1 MTLKAYKFRL
11 SPTPDQQVLL
21 NKTFG
26 CTRFLWNKL
35 VENFNSWTPTELPL
49 KINEQTLKH
58 QPEFEFLKEVSNCA
72 LQQKLRDFEET
83 KKQYFNKKRKV
94 KLGRPKF
101 KKRGLNDA
109 FRLTK
114 LTFKLDQEN
123 NKIRLEKIGY
133 VPIILD
139 RIIIEP
145 ANYRSITITKNSSD
159 QYFASILV
167 DELIELKPTTGR
179 MVGIDVGLKD
189 LFVLSDGLVIDNP
202 RWFNKN
208 QVKLKRAQQ
217 HLARKIKGGNRRYK
231 QKIKVAKLHLKIK
244 NQRTNFLQEV
254 TTALVN
260 NYDVI
265 AIENLNVAGMVKN
278 HSLAK
283 AISDSSW
290 STFTSMLSYKCD
302 WYGKSLVKIDR
313 WYPSSKLC
321 NCCGHKFEELVLGI
335 SEWTC
340 SNCGSVHH
348 RDLNAAINIE
358 RKGYSDLTGLP
369 MEFDNFPKLSSVEYI
384 EYRQGEVVRPTL
396 FSNKH
401 HLASSANCLHL
412 L

>member
-1 MTLKAYKFRL
+1 MPLKAYKFRL
-11 SPTPDQQVLL
+11 APTPDQKVLL

-26 CTRFLWNKL
+26 CTRFVWNKL
-35 VENFNSWTPTELPL
+35 VDNFNSWTPDNPPL
-49 KINEQTLKH
+49 KISEQTLKH

-83 KKQYFNKKRKV
+83 KKQYFNKKRKI

-101 KKRGLNDA
+101 KKRGHNDA

-114 LTFKLDQEN
+114 LTFVLDQEN
-123 NKIRLEKIGY
+123 AKVRLEKIGY

-139 RIIIEP
+139 RIIEEP
-145 ANYRSITITKNSSD
+145 ANYRSITITKNSCD

-179 MVGIDVGLKD
+179 MVGIDLGLKD
-189 LFVLSDGLVIDNP
+189 LFVLSDCIVIDNP

-217 HLARKIKGGNRRYK
+217 YLARKIKGSNRRNA
-231 QKIKVAKLHLKIK
+231 QRLKVAKLHLKIK

-265 AIENLNVAGMVKN
+265 AIENLNIKGMVKN
-278 HSLAK
+278 HNLAK
-283 AISDSSW
+283 AISDASW
-290 STFTSMLSYKCD
+290 STFASMLSYKCD

-321 NCCGHKFEELVLGI
+321 NCCGYKLDKLELKTR
-335 SEWTC
+335 EWQC
-340 SNCGSVHH
+340 PICDKVHH

-358 RKGYSDLTGLP
+358 RKGYSDLCGLP
-369 MEFDNFPKLSSVEYI
+369 VEFDNFPKLSSVEYI
-384 EYRQGEVVRPTL
+384 EYRQGEAVRPVL

-401 HLASSANCLHL
+401 HLASSVNCLDL

>member
-11 SPTPDQQVLL
+11 LPTPDQQVLL

-26 CTRFLWNKL
+26 CTRFVWNKL
-35 VENFNSWTPTELPL
+35 VDNFNSWTPYNQPP
-49 KINEQTLKH
+49 KVNEQTLKH

-83 KKQYFNKKRKV
+83 KKQYFNKKRKI

-145 ANYRSITITKNSSD
+145 ANYRSITITKNSCD

-167 DELIELKPTTGR
+167 DELIELKPTAGR

-189 LFVLSDGLVIDNP
+189 LFVLSDGIVIDNP

-217 HLARKIKGGNRRYK
+217 RLSRKIKGSNRLHK
-231 QKIKVAKLHLKIK
+231 QRIKVAKIHLKIK

-265 AIENLNVAGMVKN
+265 AIEDLNVKGMVKN
-278 HSLAK
+278 HNLAK
-283 AISDSSW
+283 AINDASW

-302 WYGKSLVKIDR
+302 WYGKSLVKIDQ

-321 NCCGHKFEELVLGI
+321 HSCGSKLETLALEIRG
-335 SEWTC
+335 WTC
-340 SNCGSVHH
+340 STCNVVHH

-369 MEFDNFPKLSSVEYI
+369 VEFDNFPKLSSVECI
-384 EYRQGEVVRPTL
+384 EYRQGEVVRPVL

-401 HLASSANCLHL
+401 HLASSMNCLESL
-412 L
+412 